1 MRSSAI
7 LKFALAAS
15 LVLNLS
21 FLSAAG
27 YTYYTQSRT
36 WTSPFGTKMEKGKF
50 LFEELSLK
58 PDQLKAMRERTMP
71 FRAEI
76 DKRRMEISDKR
87 NALIAILREDK
98 SDQKAVN
105 AVIDDISGMQ
115 GEMQRKI
122 AAHMLEVKASL
133 DKDQQQKFFDL
144 IENTMAQT
152 GQVGCPPGDM
162 HH

>member
-1 MRSSAI
+1 MKSSATV
-7 LKFALAAS
+7 KFALAAS

-21 FLSAAG
+21 FLTAAG
-27 YTYYTQSRT
+27 YTYYEQSRN

-58 PDQLKAMRERTMP
+58 PEQLKALRERTMP

-76 DKRRMEISDKR
+76 DKRRMEIGDKR
-87 NALIAILREDK
+87 KALIALLRQDNP
-98 SDQKAVN
+98 DQKAVN
-105 AVIDDISGMQ
+105 AAIAEINGMQ
-115 GEMQRKI
+115 EEMQKRI

-133 DKDQQQKFFDL
+133 DKDQQQKFFGL
-144 IENTMAQT
+144 LETAMMQG
-152 GQVGCPPGDM
+152 GQAGCPPGDL

>member
-27 YTYYTQSRT
+27 YTYYKQSRT
-36 WTSPFGTKMEKGKF
+36 WTSPFGTKMEKGRF

-76 DKRRMEISDKR
+76 DKQRAEIGEKR
-87 NALIAILREDK
+87 KALIALLREDK
-98 SDQKAVN
+98 PDQKAVQAAIAEIN
-105 AVIDDISGMQ
+105 RMQ
-115 GEMQRKI
+115 EEMQRKI
-122 AAHMLEVKASL
+122 AAHMLAVKASL

>member
-21 FLSAAG
+21 FLAAAG
-27 YTYYTQSRT
+27 YTYYKQSRT
-36 WTSPFGTKMEKGKF
+36 WTSPFGTKMEKGRF
-50 LFEELSLK
+50 LFEELSLN
-58 PDQLKAMRERTMP
+58 PAQLKAMRERTMP

-87 NALIAILREDK
+87 TALIALLREDK
-98 SDQKAVN
+98 PDQKAVN
-105 AVIDDISGMQ
+105 AVIDEISGMQ
-115 GEMQRKI
+115 DEMQRKI

>member
-27 YTYYTQSRT
+27 FTYYNQSRT
-36 WTSPFGTKMEKGKF
+36 WTSPFGTKMEKGRF

-58 PDQLKAMRERTMP
+58 PDQLKALRARTMP
-71 FRAEI
+71 FRQEI
-76 DKRRMEISDKR
+76 DKRRMEIGDKR
-87 NALIAILREDK
+87 KALIVLLREDK
-98 SDQKAVN
+98 PDLKAVN
-105 AVIDDISGMQ
+105 AAIAEISGMQ
-115 GEMQRKI
+115 EEMQRKI
-122 AAHMLEVKASL
+122 AAHMQEVKASL
-133 DKDQQQKFFDL
+133 DRDQQQKFFDL
-144 IENTMAQT
+144 IETTMMQS
-152 GQVGCPPGDM
+152 GQVGCPPGDL